1 MALEERLKQRMIGA
15 AVLVALVVI
24 FVPMLI
30 DEPEESKFI
39 TEHKIPQKPPALI
52 KPTPQILPPEPKAAE
67 VPVEVP
73 KPPPE
78 PIAKVEKKPSPEKT
92 ERKSPT
98 SWMVQVASLTVKK
111 NAEKLVSDLRKADMP
126 AHLERVSVDGKQHFR
141 IRVGPVV
148 GLKTAEKMAQNIK
161 HDFKLSPK
169 VLRYPE

>member
-30 DEPEESKFI
+30 DEPSDNKLI
-39 TEHKIPQKPPALI
+39 TEHEIPQKPPALI
-52 KPTPQILPPEPKAAE
+52 RPTPAILPPATDKAA
-67 VPVEVP
+67 VVEVP
-73 KPPPE
+73 KPPPVTA
-78 PIAKVEKKPSPEKT
+78 AKTENRPATEKP

-98 SWMVQVASLTVKK
+98 SWVIQVASLTVKK
-111 NAEKLVSDLRKADMP
+111 NAEQLVADLRKADMP
-126 AHLERVSVDGKQHFR
+126 AHLERVSVDGKTHFR

-148 GLKTAEKMAQNIK
+148 GQKTAEKMAKGIQT
-161 HDFKLSPK
+161 DFKLSPS